1 MSQKYITVL
10 RICRCKENLARTME
24 SSLEVNAKVDPLHI
38 AKPVRI
44 GIIGGGQLAK
54 MITQVAK
61 RMSIYVIILDPA
73 PNCPTSNI
81 ADRQIIAD
89 FKDEDAIKQ
98 LANNCDILTYEIE
111 LGNSDIL
118 SELEMNGFAIHPSA
132 ETLKNIQDK
141 LLQRQMLKMN
151 NIPVPDFMEVVT
163 REQLVKAL
171 KLFGFPA
178 MLKARFDS
186 YDGRGNLLVRSKAQ
200 IDEAV
205 KFLMD
210 RKCFLEEYVPF
221 VKEISVMIARNGL
234 GQVVSHPVVEN
245 IHRDNI
251 LDITIVPAR
260 INEGTRKEAKHVAE
274 DSVRML
280 KGMGI
285 FGVEMFLTKDE
296 KVLINEIAPRPHNSG
311 HYSIE
316 ACSISQFEQHIRA
329 ILNLP
334 LIEPVLLSP
343 AVMINII
350 GEDGSDHPYAIEGI
364 KDVLA
369 IPGASLHIYG
379 KATARKGRKL
389 GHITVVDRDVKH
401 AIQKARE
408 ARSLIKIKDVSGING

>member
-1 MSQKYITVL
+1 
-10 RICRCKENLARTME
+10 LARTME
-24 SSLEVNAKVDPLHI
+24 RSLKAYTSKVDPLHI

-54 MITQVAK
+54 MIAQVAK
-61 RMSIYVIILDPA
+61 RMSIYVVILDPT
-73 PNCPTSNI
+73 PDCP
-81 ADRQIIAD
+81 AAKVVDRQIIAD
-89 FKDEDAIKQ
+89 FKDEDAIRQ
-98 LANNCDILTYEIE
+98 LANECDVVTYEIE

-118 SELEMNGFAIHPSA
+118 SKLEKNGFAIHPSA
-132 ETLKNIQDK
+132 ETLRNIQDK
-141 LLQRQMLKMN
+141 LLQRQMLKEN
-151 NIPVPDFMEVVT
+151 KVPVPAFIEVST
-163 REQLVKAL
+163 KEDLVSAL
-171 KLFGFPA
+171 GKLGLPA

-186 YDGRGNLLVRSKAQ
+186 YDGRGNFLIESEEQ
-200 IDEAV
+200 IGEAIM
-205 KFLMD
+205 FLQS

-221 VKEISVMIARNGL
+221 VKEISVMIARNGS

-245 IHRDNI
+245 VHKNNI
-251 LDITIVPAR
+251 LDVTIAPAR
-260 INEGTRKEAKHVAE
+260 ISEKARSEAKRVA
-274 DSVRML
+274 DATVRLL

-285 FGVEMFLTKDE
+285 FGIEMFLTKDD
-296 KVLINEIAPRPHNSG
+296 KVLVNEIAPRPHNSG

-334 LIEPVLLSP
+334 LIEPVLLTP

-350 GEDGSDHPYAIEGI
+350 GEDGSDHQYAVEGM
-364 KDVLA
+364 KNVLA

-389 GHITVVDRDVKH
+389 GHITVVDSDIER

-408 ARSLIKIKDVSGING
+408 VRSLIKIKDMSDIDE